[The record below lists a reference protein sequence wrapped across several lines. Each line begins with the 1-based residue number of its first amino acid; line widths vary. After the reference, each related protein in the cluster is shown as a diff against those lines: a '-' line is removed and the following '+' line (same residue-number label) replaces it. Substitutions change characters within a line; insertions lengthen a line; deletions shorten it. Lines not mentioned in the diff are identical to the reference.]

1 MGYQQKHSRMMPNT
15 YMHRYLFLSTLC
27 ILCLE
32 GCSNTPQD
40 PSTENDEGLAALAG
54 PTIELTIEEG
64 CNPLATT
71 NECLFPLPSRFF
83 EKRDSTSPTGV
94 RWNFQDSNLALPD
107 GTTPI
112 LFERYNRADGASP
125 MMPILLHFGVDIDP
139 AVLIPREKIALSTT
153 KDSLVSLYDLETN
166 EKVPFM
172 LEMDSNLRETGEY
185 DGRFALMI
193 RPMRPMKMGHR
204 HAVIIETG
212 LKDISGKTIDSPPRI
227 HRTTRPPQDHQCRS

>member
-1 MGYQQKHSRMMPNT
+1 
-15 YMHRYLFLSTLC
+15 
-27 ILCLE
+27 
-32 GCSNTPQD
+32 
-40 PSTENDEGLAALAG
+40 
-54 PTIELTIEEG
+54 
-64 CNPLATT
+64 
-71 NECLFPLPSRFF
+71 
-83 EKRDSTSPTGV
+83 
-94 RWNFQDSNLALPD
+94 
-107 GTTPI
+107 
-112 LFERYNRADGASP
+112 

-227 HRTTRPPQDHQCRS
+227 HRTTRPPQDQQCRS